1 MRKLSDNVLHAVIA
15 VGIVHLLLSVGS
27 LISSHGH
34 WGWYGSLV
42 LTIWTLVW
50 TASTLSDRS
59 DAAAKATTEALTRF
73 YR

>member
-15 VGIVHLLLSVGS
+15 VGIVHLLLTVGS

-42 LTIWTLVW
+42 LTVWTLVW
-50 TASTLSDRS
+50 TASTLSDRA
-59 DAAAKATTEALTRF
+59 DASSKATTEVLTRF